1 MSIANRRMKRCG
13 GMKRVCTAMAA
24 CAVTLFAAASSYAAE
39 TGYGPAWEIE
49 NGKSVSQEEQQ
60 TLQQTPQQTPP
71 TAYNGDVNTLKTAAE
86 TDKLIVVVGHPSDPA
101 KSVLTY
107 YEKDADGKL
116 QTVFSTEAVSG
127 MNGISTDKKEGD
139 MKTPQGVYSFT
150 MAFGIKD
157 DPGSILPYH
166 KVKDG
171 DQYVDDG
178 ASRYYNRMVNE
189 YEVAKDWNSSEN
201 LIRQAPHYNYALVLN
216 YNENCVP
223 GRGSAIFLHCPKS
236 SNNTGTSGCISIP
249 EERMIKVLKKVD
261 QNTKIIVVPE
271 EAQLAGY

>member
-1 MSIANRRMKRCG
+1 MSTANRRMKRCG
-13 GMKRVCTAMAA
+13 GMKRVCTVMAA
-24 CAVTLFAAASSYAAE
+24 CAVTLFAAATSYAAE

-49 NGKSVSQEEQQ
+49 NGKSVSQAV
-60 TLQQTPQQTPP
+60 QQTPQQTPP

-223 GRGSAIFLHCPKS
+223 GQGSAIFLHCPKS

-249 EERMIKVLKKVD
+249 EERMIEVLKKVD